1 MCVRANT
8 EQDGAFI
15 FMDEVKNILYII
27 KHAILIVKMND
38 KLLFFFLVEPLSP
51 SDSTHTNKLLYIVP
65 HRHLQLDTLISPSKP
80 RIPFLYEQKS
90 YEFIMSKCSL
100 TMTEN

>member
-38 KLLFFFLVEPLSP
+38 KLLFFFWSNPC
-51 SDSTHTNKLLYIVP
+51 LLLILRIQTSYYILF
-65 HRHLQLDTLISPSKP
+65 RTDTYSWIH
-80 RIPFLYEQKS
+80 
-90 YEFIMSKCSL
+90 
-100 TMTEN
+100 